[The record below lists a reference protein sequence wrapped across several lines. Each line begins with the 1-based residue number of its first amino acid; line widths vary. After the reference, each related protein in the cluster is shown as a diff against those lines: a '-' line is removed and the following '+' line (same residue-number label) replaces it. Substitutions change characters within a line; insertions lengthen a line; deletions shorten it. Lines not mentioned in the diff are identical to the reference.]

1 MIKNILVNKT
11 PDKVKLLGKSGL
23 TLIELIITLA
33 IISIMILIVAEVY
46 VGGIAQSKTDM
57 KKARLQVEGKSALE
71 GITRNIKLASSV
83 EATHAT
89 YTSDNTNLIL
99 KVPAI
104 DSSENFIYS
113 GETRLND
120 YITYYLDGKNLH
132 RIINSSNITSR
143 FYSQDGIDDTLL
155 TNVKSLSFTYDPA
168 VPNTTLVMIDITL
181 EDTTPKVPID
191 INLKANGR
199 LRNVQSN

>member
-1 MIKNILVNKT
+1 MIKNLLINKI
-11 PDKVKLLGKSGL
+11 PDKVKLLSKSGL

-57 KKARLQVEGKSALE
+57 KKAKLQAEGRSTLE

-83 EATHAT
+83 EATHGT
-89 YTSDNTNLIL
+89 YTSDSTNLIL
-99 KVPAI
+99 KIPAI

-120 YITYYLDGKNLH
+120 YIIYYLDGKNLH
-132 RIINSSNITSR
+132 RIINSSNATSR
-143 FYSQDGIDDTLL
+143 LYSQDGIDDTLL
-155 TNVKSLSFTYDPA
+155 TNVKSLSFTYDPV
-168 VPNTTLVMIDITL
+168 VPNISLVLVDITL
-181 EDTTPKVPID
+181 EDTTPKVPIE

-199 LRNVQSN
+199 LRNVQSS